1 VGKFWEIK
9 RRIMRMKM
17 GDVADKANI
26 NKNTSS
32 EFKYKNLSV
41 EV

>member
-1 VGKFWEIK
+1 
-9 RRIMRMKM
+9 MRMKM